1 MKWPTILKT
10 IGKKHINQN
19 SGEKSGKRKRE
30 KTEREIPFEGGH
42 V

>member
-1 MKWPTILKT
+1 VAHNIENSW
-10 IGKKHINQN
+10 KKHINQN
-19 SGEKSGKRKRE
+19 SGEKSGKRDRE